1 MDSHSRLTAMG
12 EDNSKGS
19 LEQSASQK
27 TRQRGQERESPEYR
41 SWVMS
46 RVRSKDTSPELRV
59 RSLIH
64 RAGYRYRL
72 HVRKLPGS
80 PDMVMRKYRTVVFV
94 NGCFWHRHPGCKQA
108 STPKTNV
115 DYWQGKF
122 ERNVARA
129 EKNHAA
135 LRRDGWKVVIIW
147 ECQTRPTQ
155 ELSELLTEV
164 LPPQI

>member
-1 MDSHSRLTAMG
+1 MG
-12 EDNSKGS
+12 GDASKES
-19 LEQSASQK
+19 LEQSESKKAQK
-27 TRQRGQERESPEYR
+27 HERESPKYR

-64 RAGYRYRL
+64 RAGYRYGL
-72 HVRKLPGS
+72 HVKTLPGS
-80 PDMVMRKYRTVVFV
+80 PDIVMRKYRTVVFV

-122 ERNVARA
+122 ARNVARA
-129 EKNHAA
+129 KQNYDA
-135 LRRDGWKVVIIW
+135 LQRYGWKVVVIW
-147 ECQTRPTQ
+147 ECQTKDTQ
-155 ELSELLTEV
+155 ELLDLLSRA
-164 LPPQI
+164 LSLQF